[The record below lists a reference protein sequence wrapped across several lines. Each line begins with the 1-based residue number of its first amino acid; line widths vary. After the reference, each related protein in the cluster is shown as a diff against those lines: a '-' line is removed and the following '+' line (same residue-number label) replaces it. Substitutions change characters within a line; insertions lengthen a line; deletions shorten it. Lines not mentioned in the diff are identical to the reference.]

1 MQVTEILAEFL
12 MNLSQ
17 YVDIEYYSTIDNH
30 SRLDKDKEAE
40 LSSASLQRLTPWY
53 LEERLKNCN
62 VHINENYYGDD
73 ICAFEVM
80 GHRVLGVHG
89 DKDNHITAVDKLSMM
104 TEQHWDLLCTAHL
117 HHFSC
122 DEKNR
127 TVVCSCSSL
136 MGTDTFAKGLRL
148 TATPSQ
154 NLIIVSKENV
164 TEDICRIILH

>member
-1 MQVTEILAEFL
+1 
-12 MNLSQ
+12 
-17 YVDIEYYSTIDNH
+17 
-30 SRLDKDKEAE
+30 
-40 LSSASLQRLTPWY
+40 
-53 LEERLKNCN
+53 
-62 VHINENYYGDD
+62 
-73 ICAFEVM
+73 
-80 GHRVLGVHG
+80 
-89 DKDNHITAVDKLSMM
+89 MM